1 MKIVKIL
8 TAFAAVC
15 ALVIGCVKENPN
27 VWNEIQVSSSYIGLT
42 NGEGSNS
49 KTITVKAT
57 DSWNINSMPQWLSI
71 SPASGGAGE
80 TAVTFSAGKA
90 SQTRNAVVKIV
101 CAGRE
106 QSINV
111 LQQAEKV
118 EPKTLSVAEAIEI
131 CSALADK
138 DVAPGD
144 YRVKGIVC
152 SIVDLSVQ
160 YGNVTFWISDD
171 GKNESGKNFE
181 VYRALWLNGA
191 SFKAGD
197 NLDIGDEVIIEGK
210 IMKYGTTPETK
221 EKEAYVYQINK
232 SLIKC
237 DSLVVNGVKS
247 NVLPIEGG
255 DFEAV
260 LTCKGNGVSVV
271 IPDKAKSWLSV
282 TGITTAGSAAT
293 VSFHAAR
300 NDGGDRST
308 ELTFSTISEG
318 REYNASAAVS
328 QTGAIIEASIAEY
341 LAAAEDNTQ
350 YRISGI
356 ITSVAQDSEKY
367 GANLYIQDATGTVYI
382 YGTTDAEGTIQTL
395 ASFGAKVGDIIEFV
409 GTRSSYKGTPQ
420 MAKGKFQWYKSV
432 TPATAAQAA
441 SLADDNKADPQNYIQ
456 LTGKVVKNSGYDI
469 EPYGNF
475 DLVDETGSILI
486 YGVSTGWN
494 GETKKFGT
502 LGVKEGDVITI
513 VGYKTSYK
521 NNPQVVG
528 MYVSHEEGGSE
539 PEQPAETS
547 EYSIDVTYSLGA
559 SAYDDGAATV
569 NGTEVAKTVKIGTSS
584 KVGDF
589 SVEIPASCTK
599 LSFYAVA
606 WKGVTDAVVEI
617 YDGETVVA
625 SQSVAGND
633 GASGN
638 APYTLTVT
646 DADKYSLNV
655 PAGKT
660 VKVTSNKR
668 VIFFGI
674 KAE

>member
-15 ALVIGCVKENPN
+15 ALVIGCAKETPN

-71 SPASGGAGE
+71 SPLSGGAGE

-90 SQTRNAVVKIV
+90 PQTRDAVIKIV

-152 SIVDLSVQ
+152 SLVDLSVQ

-191 SFKAGD
+191 AFKAGD

-237 DSLVVNGVKS
+237 DSLVVDGVKS

-271 IPDKAKSWLSV
+271 IPDNAKSWLSV

-300 NDGGDRST
+300 NDGGDRSA
-308 ELTFSTISEG
+308 ELTFSTTSGG

-328 QTGAIIEASIAEY
+328 QTGAIIECT
-341 LAAAEDNTQ
+341 AAEFNAAPVGDTQ
-350 YRISGI
+350 YRVTGVV
-356 ITSVAQDSEKY
+356 TSVANAGYGNIYVKDWSGEVYVYGVGAKGDFEK
-367 GANLYIQDATGTVYI
+367 TGV
-382 YGTTDAEGTIQTL
+382 
-395 ASFGAKVGDIIEFV
+395 KVGDIVTVV
-409 GTRSSYKGTPQ
+409 GKRAEYKGTIE
-420 MAKGKFQWYKSV
+420 MTGVAAFESV
-432 TPATAAQAA
+432 THVKEVTIAEFNAAPD
-441 SLADDNKADPQNYIQ
+441 SKTDYYKVTGVITTIDNP
-456 LTGKVVKNSGYDI
+456 T
-469 EPYGNF
+469 YGNLHMAA
-475 DLVDETGSILI
+475 DGAELYV
-486 YGVSTGWN
+486 YGCYP
-494 GETKKFGT
+494 
-502 LGVKEGDVITI
+502 
-513 VGYKTSYK
+513 GY
-521 NNPQVVG
+521 
-528 MYVSHEEGGSE
+528 
-539 PEQPAETS
+539 
-547 EYSIDVTYSLGA
+547 GA
-559 SAYDDGAATV
+559 SGDNRKNFLNAA
-569 NGTEVAKTVKIGTSS
+569 GI
-584 KVGDF
+584 KVGDSLTMIGYKDTYNGTIELCGGIYF
-589 SVEIPASCTK
+589 SHAS
-599 LSFYAVA
+599 S
-606 WKGVTDAVVEI
+606 EPII
-617 YDGETVVA
+617 YD
-625 SQSVAGND
+625 
-633 GASGN
+633 
-638 APYTLTVT
+638 
-646 DADKYSLNV
+646 
-655 PAGKT
+655 
-660 VKVTSNKR
+660 
-668 VIFFGI
+668 
-674 KAE
+674 